1 MGAAIQGLRGSG
13 EFTADYRPK
22 NYRELYTL
30 LEPNGTAPLNALLS
44 MAQSEATD
52 DPEYKNFRDEM
63 PNRVV
68 TINNAGGYNSSA
80 TSLTIAAGNDNK
92 YAIAG
97 AILVNSRTGE
107 VVRVTSDTTSTT
119 LAVVRNIGSTAYTIN
134 QSDTFFVSGY
144 AATENDT
151 TPTTVSFDA
160 DVVSN
165 YTQIFRTAF
174 GLSNTLK
181 STYLRTGPKEDELTT
196 KALKLHMSDIERAMF
211 FGIKAEENGSSSTPR
226 RYTGGLMTS
235 ISTTI
240 NLASAVDSDGT
251 MSETQFDDQLIQTV
265 FKYGSKEKLVFGGW
279 KAAALLQ
286 QIGKARWQPHQ
297 VGGTYGVSVNYGNVA
312 PQKGYGTMTV
322 SFGSA
327 PDRVDTLQKAVLDEV
342 ARLQNQGPTAD
353 DIQKLQELERRDLET
368 SQRQNQYW
376 MGSLQTVHM
385 FGWDPTSVAHRVDR
399 TNSLSVANV
408 HEALKK
414 YLPLDRYVVV
424 TLKPE

>member
-68 TINNAGGYNSSA
+68 TINNGGGYNSSA
-80 TSLTIAAGNDNK
+80 TSLTIAAANDNK

-107 VVRVTSDTTSTT
+107 VVRVTADTTSTT

-286 QIGKARWQPHQ
+286 QIGKARWQPQQ
-297 VGGTYGVSVNYGNVA
+297 VGGTYGVNITRYSTFAGDLMFHLHPAFRQVPGMD
-312 PQKGYGTMTV
+312 GTMIFLDVPNLKYRYLQGRDTNLYENRQGNNQDGVIHEYMTECGLELLQDKVHTV
-322 SFGSA
+322 I
-327 PDRVDTLQKAVLDEV
+327 K
-342 ARLQNQGPTAD
+342 
-353 DIQKLQELERRDLET
+353 
-368 SQRQNQYW
+368 
-376 MGSLQTVHM
+376 
-385 FGWDPTSVAHRVDR
+385 GWTG
-399 TNSLSVANV
+399 L
-408 HEALKK
+408 
-414 YLPLDRYVVV
+414 
-424 TLKPE
+424 

>member
-30 LEPNGTAPLNALLS
+30 LEPNGTAPLNALLA

-80 TSLTIAAGNDNK
+80 TSLTIAAANDNK

-107 VVRVTSDTTSTT
+107 VVRVTADTTSTT

-226 RYTGGLMTS
+226 RYTGGLTTS

-286 QIGKARWQPHQ
+286 QIGKARWQPQQ
-297 VGGTYGVSVNYGNVA
+297 VGGTYGVNITRYSTFAGDLMFHLHPAFRQVPGMD
-312 PQKGYGTMTV
+312 GTMIFLDVPNLKYRYLQGRDTNLYENRQGNNQDGVIHEYITECGLELLQDKVHTV
-322 SFGSA
+322 I
-327 PDRVDTLQKAVLDEV
+327 K
-342 ARLQNQGPTAD
+342 
-353 DIQKLQELERRDLET
+353 
-368 SQRQNQYW
+368 
-376 MGSLQTVHM
+376 
-385 FGWDPTSVAHRVDR
+385 GWTG
-399 TNSLSVANV
+399 L
-408 HEALKK
+408 
-414 YLPLDRYVVV
+414 
-424 TLKPE
+424 